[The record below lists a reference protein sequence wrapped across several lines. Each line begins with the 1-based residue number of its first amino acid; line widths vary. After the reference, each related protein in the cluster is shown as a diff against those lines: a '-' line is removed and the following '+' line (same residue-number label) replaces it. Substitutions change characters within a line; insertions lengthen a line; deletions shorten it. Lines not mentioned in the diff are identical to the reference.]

1 MYATYETYVQLY
13 GDGISEQEFQRF
25 EMEAERAMD
34 MATTGIDNVRKLR
47 TAFPIADAAA
57 IGFCACQMV
66 NILKQISDAESASGF
81 VNGAN
86 GLQGKTVASMS
97 AGNESVSFSSGNA
110 SINEAAFNASKKT
123 KLLIS
128 AAKEYLHGLEDANGI
143 NLLYMGAYP
152 NV

>member
-13 GDGISEQEFQRF
+13 GDGITEQEFQRF
-25 EMEAERAMD
+25 AIEAERAMD
-34 MATTGIDNVRKLR
+34 IATTGIDNVRKLKI
-47 TAFPIADAAA
+47 AFPVADAAA
-57 IGFCACQMV
+57 IGYCACQMV
-66 NILKQISDAESASGF
+66 NILKQISDAEAASGY
-81 VNGAN
+81 VSGAN
-86 GLQGKTVASMS
+86 GLQSKAIASMS

-110 SINEAAFNASKKT
+110 SITEAAFNASKKS

-128 AAKEYLHGLEDANGI
+128 AAKEYLHGLEDANGV